1 MAQTMS
7 ERMKRRRLNDTADSI
22 CGRNVSYDSVSEEE
36 KKSWN
41 GFCELESEPVCSSMN
56 SMTFSL
62 THVLKALFNVML
74 RNFGVRG
81 VKVQEVVSLD
91 DELLACLK

>member
-7 ERMKRRRLNDTADSI
+7 QRMKRRRLNDTASK
-22 CGRNVSYDSVSEEE
+22 EE
-36 KKSWN
+36 KETWN
-41 GFCELESEPVCSSMN
+41 GFCELESEPVCPSTN
-56 SMTFSL
+56 SMAFSL
-62 THVLKALFNVML
+62 THILKALFNVML

>member
-1 MAQTMS
+1 MAQTTS
-7 ERMKRRRLNDTADSI
+7 QRMKRRRLDDTANSL
-22 CGRNVSYDSVSEEE
+22 CGRDVSYAPVSEEE

-41 GFCELESEPVCSSMN
+41 GFCELESEPVCPSMN
-56 SMTFSL
+56 SMTFGL
-62 THVLKALFNVML
+62 THVVKALFNVML
-74 RNFGVRG
+74 RDFGVRG